1 MQLTETKKW
10 KAGAVYELVDK
21 TGFLEYA
28 AENKQLL
35 PYVSGRFKVLEIDDY
50 GDIESVENIDL
61 DMISKRSSVFVILTS
76 EEREFFKRV
85 KD

>member
-1 MQLTETKKW
+1 MTKKW
-10 KAGAVYELVDK
+10 KLGSVYELVDK

-28 AENKQLL
+28 DENKQLL
-35 PYVSGRFKVLEIDDY
+35 PYISGRFKVLELDDEY

-61 DMISKRSSVFVILTS
+61 NIISKRSELVILAS
-76 EEREFFKRV
+76 EERKFFKRV